1 MLVSRSLLIIDGDSA
16 FRAGA
21 ARYFRERGYTVR
33 EVDSIALGREEVARM
48 RPSFVLVDLG
58 LKSTGGD
65 VVEQLVASPEKPK
78 VVCVAA
84 RARVPDVVAAVKAG
98 ALDVFERPL
107 DGERLHRLLER
118 HVKGAPVAPASAPAP
133 KPNGHTLSGYEAL
146 PIDPLVGD
154 CPRLRD
160 AIAAVDRAA
169 GTEATLVL
177 AGAPGLGQEAYA
189 RRFHKVGPRAEGPF
203 VVVRADA
210 SVAKVED
217 ALFGASGTLSA
228 FAQAKGGV
236 VYVES
241 TAALG
246 DSGQERLYKLLQG
259 LSSARG
265 NGAPVRWPPMVLGVE
280 GPLEVEVAAGRI
292 RADLAGLVG
301 HTTVN
306 VPSLAE
312 RRDDLPELVRR
323 IAVAI
328 SRSSGAATFELDPAV
343 IDILVGR
350 EYAANLPELVAEVR
364 RVAVVEDGQRFRL
377 DLGAAIAPPP
387 PVKEPT
393 PVVAPAPV
401 FSAPDLSS
409 GWSPT
414 LDASG
419 QVQPYDVYEAE
430 IFRFALKNAGGCV
443 SRAAELLGVGR
454 ATMYRKMRAY
464 EIDVPPVSERA
475 VTRHRRPGKLEDGG
489 EESSRW

>member
-33 EVDSIALGREEVARM
+33 EVENLALGREEVARM

-58 LKSTGGD
+58 LKSPNGD
-65 VVEQLVASPEKPK
+65 VVEQLVAAPEKVK
-78 VVCVAA
+78 VICVAA
-84 RARVPDVVAAVKAG
+84 RARVSDVVAAVKAG

-118 HVKGAPVAPASAPAP
+118 HVKGPTAPPPAAVVAKAPAR
-133 KPNGHTLSGYEAL
+133 GLTGYEPL

-154 CPRLRD
+154 SPRLRQ
-160 AIAAVDRAA
+160 AIASVDRAA
-169 GTEATLVL
+169 GTEATMVL
-177 AGAPGLGQEAYA
+177 SGPAGLGQEAFA
-189 RRFHKVGPRAEGPF
+189 RRFHKVGPRSEGPF

-210 SVAKVED
+210 STSKVED

-246 DSGQERLYKLLQG
+246 DSGQERLYKLLHG

-280 GPLEVEVAAGRI
+280 GSLESEVAAGRV

-301 HTTVN
+301 HSVVV

-328 SRSSGAATFELDPAV
+328 SRTSGAATFELDPAV
-343 IDILVGR
+343 IEILVSR
-350 EYAANLPELVAEVR
+350 DYPANLPELVAEVR

-387 PVKEPT
+387 PVKEVA
-393 PVVAPAPV
+393 PVVAVAPIALPAME
-401 FSAPDLSS
+401 AA

-475 VTRHRRPGKLEDGG
+475 VTRHRRPGKAEEGG